1 MYSKIVFMI
10 TFKKQSGDP
19 PYLKFRKEYDRA
31 LSADQKI
38 IEAISVSSLCKF
50 NSIVDSRY
58 VNLKIVDDK
67 DFIFFSNY
75 DSPKS
80 KQFMSHN
87 QVCVTIFWNTTNV
100 QIRMRS
106 NIKKTSKEFNDK
118 YFSSRSPKKNAL
130 AISSNQSNKIDSYQS
145 VQKRY
150 KETER
155 SEDLNKC
162 PEYWGGFVFRPYYF
176 EFWKGHA
183 SRINKR
189 EAYEL
194 NNQVWLKKYLEP

>member
-19 PYLKFRKEYDRA
+19 PYLKFRKEYDSA

-155 SEDLNKC
+155 SDDLNKC

-176 EFWKGHA
+176 EFWKGHD
-183 SRINKR
+183 SRLNKR
-189 EAYEL
+189 KVYEL
-194 NNQVWLKKYLEP
+194 QNQKWIEYFLQP